1 LQEIFKNNGVKAP
14 FLTTVLQSMAPNS
27 NGKYNKEQ
35 VIQKIEYI
43 KEEND
48 LSEYKYYEKHLVEL
62 ALI

>member
-1 LQEIFKNNGVKAP
+1 
-14 FLTTVLQSMAPNS
+14 M
-27 NGKYNKEQ
+27 
-35 VIQKIEYI
+35 QKIEYI